1 MAHVK
6 VTPLARGIRHAFD
19 VPKNDTRAK
28 HILARN
34 LIKLMDRPGAKFIS
48 TRQLAAQSKGE
59 LTYRTVARIRN
70 AEVNPTLDHIE
81 ALAKAFVLQ
90 PWQLLVP
97 HFDAPDP
104 PHLAF
109 TQAEKEAYD
118 RMQSAIAEFRAL
130 QTGKPSS
137 K

>member
-1 MAHVK
+1 M
-6 VTPLARGIRHAFD
+6 
-19 VPKNDTRAK
+19 
-28 HILARN
+28 LARN
-34 LIKLMDRPGAKFIS
+34 LVKLMDRPGAKPIS

-70 AEVNPTLDHIE
+70 GEVNPTLDHVE
-81 ALAKAFVLQ
+81 ALANAFYLQ

-97 HFDAPDP
+97 HFNADDP

-109 TQAEKEAYD
+109 TEAEKQAYD
-118 RMQSAIAEFRAL
+118 KMQAAILEFRAL
-130 QTGKPSS
+130 QAGLEKKS